1 VKYKNPIPTVDVII
15 EFEDKGIIL
24 IKRFNEPHGWA
35 IPGGYVD
42 YGESLEIAAVR
53 EAKEETGLDVELV
66 DQLRTYS
73 DPHRDF
79 RQHNISTVF
88 IGRAKGAPTPG
99 TDAKE
104 IGIFTRDT
112 LPDPLVFDHAKI
124 LNDYFQFIEN
134 KKQD

>member
-42 YGESLEIAAVR
+42 YGESLETAAVR
-53 EAKEETGLDVELV
+53 EIKEETSLDVELV
-66 DQLRTYS
+66 SQFRTYS

-88 IGRAKGAPTPG
+88 IGKAEGNPVPG

-104 IGIFTRDT
+104 IGIFTQDN
-112 LPDPLVFDHAKI
+112 LPDPLVFDHARI
-124 LNDYFQFIEN
+124 LQDYFQYVGN
-134 KKQD
+134 KRN